1 MYTRRNS
8 PSTSSSVRSLTV
20 SRACIPKLMLLA
32 VPILLARPRD
42 IRRSLRQTTRFPG
55 GAVVKNPKRKFARFL
70 RKPVARFP
78 SRFITRL
85 PERAVVKYPERNVV
99 KFLKKP
105 ATRFQ
110 NKTANKFSRHT

>member
-78 SRFITRL
+78 SRFATRF
-85 PERAVVKYPERNVV
+85 PGRAVVKFPKRNDAR
-99 KFLKKP
+99 FPKKP
-105 ATRFQ
+105 
-110 NKTANKFSRHT
+110 TAKFPGEN